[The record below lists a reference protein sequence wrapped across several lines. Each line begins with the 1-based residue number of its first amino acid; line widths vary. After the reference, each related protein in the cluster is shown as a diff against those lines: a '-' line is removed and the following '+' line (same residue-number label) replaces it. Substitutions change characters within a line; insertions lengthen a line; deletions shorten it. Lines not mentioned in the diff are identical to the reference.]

1 MSNHIEEK
9 ILDIVKKLAQSRI
22 ENIDS
27 ITSTTQLF
35 EAKILNSYLLLE
47 LVENIEV
54 LLDVELSEDS
64 LTADNFESVKKLAS
78 IVEREL
84 TGANI

>member
-27 ITSTTQLF
+27 ITTTTQLF